1 MEVRKVTIKSFKD
14 LIVCQKAYNLA
25 LTSHKLTINFPASEK
40 MELGYQIRKAAVSV
54 PANIAE
60 GYGRKN
66 SAKEFKHF
74 LRNALGSTNE
84 MVVLLNISKD
94 LGYNIG
100 DDIIKEY
107 DILGKQLYKLIERW
121 E

>member
-1 MEVRKVTIKSFKD
+1 MEVRKKAIKSFQD
-14 LIVCQKAYNLA
+14 LIVYQKAYKLA
-25 LTSHKLTINFPASEK
+25 LTSHKLTSNLPASEK
-40 MELGYQIRKAAVSV
+40 RELGYQIRRAAVSV
-54 PANIAE
+54 AANIAE

-84 MVVLLNISKD
+84 MIVLLSLSKD
-94 LGYNIG
+94 LGYIKN
-100 DDIIKEY
+100 DEIITEY
-107 DILGKQLYKLIERW
+107 EILGKQLYKLIERW